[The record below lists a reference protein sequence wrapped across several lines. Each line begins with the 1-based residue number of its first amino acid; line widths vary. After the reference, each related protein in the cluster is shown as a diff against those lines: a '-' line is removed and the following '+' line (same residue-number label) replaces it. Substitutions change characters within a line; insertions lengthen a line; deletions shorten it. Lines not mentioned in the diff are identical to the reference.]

1 MILDVYNLEK
11 EKVGEVEVSDEIF
24 AAPIRPHLVHRAV
37 VYYLALWRRGTA
49 STKTRGEVRG
59 GGRKPWRQKGT
70 GRARHGS
77 IRSPIWRGGGVVHGP
92 KPRDFSLKMN
102 KKEKRAALISALS
115 DRAKEGMITVLE
127 DFELPEIKTKRFC
140 QIKEL
145 FGWKKPLIVVDRWIE
160 SLYLSSRNVPKVKM
174 ILSKDINTYDVVNYY
189 ELVFTKE
196 AIKQVEGALMP

>member
-1 MILDVYNLEK
+1 MILDVYNLSR
-11 EKVGEVEVSDEIF
+11 EKVGEIEVSDDVFGAEV
-24 AAPIRPHLVHRAV
+24 RPYLVHRAII
-37 VYYLALWRRGTA
+37 YYLSMWRRGTA

-92 KPRDFSLKMN
+92 KPRDFSIKLN

-115 DRAKEGMITVLE
+115 DRAKEGRITVLE
-127 DFELPEIKTKRFC
+127 DFDLPEIKTKRFC
-140 QIKEL
+140 EVKDL
-145 FGWKKPLIVVDRWIE
+145 FEWKKPLIVIDRWLE
-160 SLYLSSRNVPKVKM
+160 NLYLSSRNVPKVKV
-174 ILSKDINTYDVVNYY
+174 ILSKDINVYDVVNSE

-196 AIKQVEGALMP
+196 AIKKVEEVLRP